1 MNIDDAYTR
10 AFPRSLEIANAARR
24 LCPGGASSV
33 SRERAPFPVC
43 FRRAEGPRKW
53 TAGGR
58 EVVDF
63 CMGHG
68 SILFGHGHPAIRASV
83 DEQLARGTHLASTTE
98 VELELAELV
107 CDMVPSAELVRF
119 AGTGSEAI
127 HAALRLAR
135 AATGRDRYLKF
146 EGHYH
151 GWHDHTLLA
160 LRPPYDVPLSAGIPE
175 AASSQA
181 VVLPPNDLAALSA
194 TLESRDDIACVILE
208 PAGGTHGTVPTS
220 PDWVRGIRDLTTK
233 HDVLLIF
240 DEMVSGFRVAPG
252 GYQEL
257 SGITPDLTTLGKSLF
272 GGFPGG
278 ALAGRADVMR
288 LLAVGADRFTAHQ
301 GSWNGFPVACAAGAA
316 ALRMARDGAV
326 QRAITELGESIR
338 AGMNE
343 LIDRKGVAARVYGSY
358 SHIHFCLRSWP
369 FAGDARVPPVGR
381 HGELALDRT
390 AYSLL
395 RKAML
400 VNGVDVTFG
409 NNVSAAHGEAE
420 REAMLSA
427 FDKTLDMLVE
437 AGALSAA

>member
-1 MNIDDAYTR
+1 MSIDDAYTR
-10 AFPRSLEIANAARR
+10 AFPRSAELARAARE
-24 LCPGGASSV
+24 LCPGGVSSA
-33 SRERAPFPVC
+33 SREMAPFPVC
-43 FRRAEGPRKW
+43 FRRAAGARKW
-53 TAGGR
+53 TVDDR

-68 SILFGHGHPAIRASV
+68 SLLFGHGHPAIAASV
-83 DEQLARGTHLASTTE
+83 AEQLARGTHLASTTE

-135 AATGRDRYLKF
+135 AVTGRERYLKF

-160 LRPPYDVPLSAGIPE
+160 LRPPYDVPPSAGIPR
-175 AASSQA
+175 AARDQA
-181 VVLPPNDLAALSA
+181 VVLPPNDLAALEA
-194 TLESRDDIACVILE
+194 TLESQDDIACVILE

-220 PDWVRGIRDLTTK
+220 PEWVRGIRELTARRG
-233 HDVLLIF
+233 VVLIF
-240 DEMVSGFRVAPG
+240 DEMVSCFRVAPG

-278 ALAGRADVMR
+278 ALAGRADLMR
-288 LLAVGADRFTAHQ
+288 TLEAGGPEVVAHQ

-316 ALRMARDGAV
+316 ALRMARDGSV
-326 QRAITELGESIR
+326 QRAINELGESIR

-343 LIDRKGVAARVYGSY
+343 LIDRKGIAARVYGSY
-358 SHIHFCLRSWP
+358 SHIHFCLRQWP
-369 FAGDARVPPVGR
+369 FSPDERVPPAGR
-381 HGELALDRT
+381 HGELALDRA
-390 AYSLL
+390 AYPML

-400 VNGVDVTFG
+400 VNGADVTFG
-409 NNVSAAHGEAE
+409 NNVSAAHGDAE
-420 REAMLSA
+420 REVMLSA
-427 FDKTLDMLVE
+427 FDRALDMLVE
-437 AGALSAA
+437 DGVLSA

>member
-1 MNIDDAYTR
+1 MSIDQAYTR
-10 AFPRSLEIANAARR
+10 AFPRSKELAETARK
-24 LCPGGASSV
+24 LCPGGVSSA
-33 SRERAPFPVC
+33 SREMTPFPVY
-43 FRRAEGPRKW
+43 FRRAAGPRKW
-53 TAGGR
+53 TVDGV

-68 SILFGHGHPAIRASV
+68 SILFGHDHPAIRASV
-83 DEQLARGTHLASTTE
+83 EEQLSRGTHLASTTE

-107 CDMVPSAELVRF
+107 CDMVPSAERVRF

-135 AATGRDRYLKF
+135 AATGRERYLKF

-151 GWHDHTLLA
+151 GWHDHTLVA
-160 LRPPYDVPLSAGIPE
+160 LRPPYDVPPSAGIPE
-175 AASSQA
+175 AARSQA
-181 VVLPPNDLAALSA
+181 VVLPPNDLVALEE
-194 TLESRDDIACVILE
+194 TLESRDDIACVIVE

-220 PDWVRGIRDLTTK
+220 STWVQGIRDLTTK
-233 HDVLLIF
+233 HGVVLIF

-257 SGITPDLTTLGKSLF
+257 SGITPDLTTLGKALF

-278 ALAGRADVMR
+278 ALAGRADLMR
-288 LLAVGADRFTAHQ
+288 LLEAGAVAHL
-301 GSWNGFPVACAAGAA
+301 GSWNGFPVSCAAGVA
-316 ALRMARDGAV
+316 ALRMAKDGVV

-338 AGMNE
+338 AGMND
-343 LIDRKGVAARVYGSY
+343 LIEQKGIAARVYGSY
-358 SHIHFCLRSWP
+358 SHIHFCLKRWP
-369 FAGDARVPPVGR
+369 FSPDESVPPAGR

-390 AYSLL
+390 AYGLL
-395 RKAML
+395 RRAML

-409 NNVSAAHGEAE
+409 NNLSAAHGDAE

-427 FDKTLDMLVE
+427 FDSALGMLVE
-437 AGALSAA
+437 DGALTVS